1 MATGHAMGVVCGII
15 AAFGVLALGGT
26 TEFLYFQ
33 F

>member
-1 MATGHAMGVVCGII
+1 VQWALVMAVAGNVA
-15 AAFGVLALGGT
+15 LLSLGGT